1 LRGAWRQ
8 LPVETVIVA
17 ASAAGAIGLV
27 HDGPEV
33 WFLRLLLT
41 GLIAT
46 PLAFAAHRLDRYG
59 RRIPLAAGGLAA
71 AGVFAVISATLD
83 RNGFEHAAFHWDGT
97 IAADLAVE
105 QLQLWE
111 PQGRAGRQLVGL
123 TAIVIWRQ

>member
-1 LRGAWRQ
+1 MRSPWNTFLRGAWRQ

-33 WFLRLLLT
+33 WCLRLLLT
-41 GLIAT
+41 GL
-46 PLAFAAHRLDRYG
+46 
-59 RRIPLAAGGLAA
+59 
-71 AGVFAVISATLD
+71 
-83 RNGFEHAAFHWDGT
+83 

-111 PQGRAGRQLVGL
+111 PEGRAGRQLVGL